1 MKIERASTK
10 DFEELKQLW
19 SIVFQEEPPF
29 LERFFAQR
37 FFPEHIV
44 VARKEGEIVSALHAL
59 PSSYI
64 QDNTEKLCSFIVGAA
79 TYASHRKQGI
89 MSELLAYTKTT
100 SDHPIT
106 LFPAVRPFYEANE
119 YITTSSMEE
128 YWIPQSEK
136 NSVKEQEKGIQNI
149 HPSQG
154 TGSPEAKA
162 ILFSTL
168 DRIYREATK
177 KEGSLLRDGLA
188 WAFLTEGYKL
198 VSLQD
203 AYAFIKDGI
212 AVEAMATTKEGASE
226 LISLLRQ
233 NGIQKLRVIPN
244 SPFSSLLEGP
254 FVQIP
259 MGMSTD
265 ESMRGV
271 YIAEQ
276 Y

>member
-1 MKIERASTK
+1 MKIERATTK
-10 DFEELKQLW
+10 DFEQLKMLW
-19 SIVFQEEPPF
+19 SIVFQEEPEF

-37 FFPEHIV
+37 FQAEHIV

-59 PSSYI
+59 PITYL
-64 QDNTEKLCSFIVGAA
+64 QDRAEKRCSFIVGAA

-89 MSELLAYTKTT
+89 MGELLAYTKATT
-100 SDHPIT
+100 DHPIT
-106 LFPAVRPFYEANE
+106 LFPAVRPFYEANG

-128 YWIPQSEK
+128 YRLVPDKQSDKIAPLVEDPSF
-136 NSVKEQEKGIQNI
+136 NS
-149 HPSQG
+149 
-154 TGSPEAKA
+154 TT
-162 ILFSTL
+162 F

-177 KEGSLLRDGLA
+177 ADGALMRDELG
-188 WAFLTEGYKL
+188 WQFLIDGYETYTVKN
-198 VSLQD
+198 

-212 AVEAMATTKEGASE
+212 AVEAMATSKEAARE
-226 LISLLRQ
+226 LIAFVQSKQ
-233 NGIQKLRVIPN
+233 IEKLRVIPN

-265 ESMRGV
+265 ESMRGI